1 MTRCLKVQHRY
12 LASHSLTDHTYA
24 THLFRSAPRYL
35 LIECD
40 ELDDPAKQDLRVR
53 KRYLAV
59 MKRFTQALS
68 RGGADCR
75 RVGTAGRWDLGI
87 VTKLLPC
94 P

>member
-1 MTRCLKVQHRY
+1 M
-12 LASHSLTDHTYA
+12 
-24 THLFRSAPRYL
+24 
-35 LIECD
+35 IECD

-75 RVGTAGRWDLGI
+75 RVRTAFRDRGMVSEL
-87 VTKLLPC
+87 VPC
-94 P
+94 S

>member
-1 MTRCLKVQHRY
+1 M
-12 LASHSLTDHTYA
+12 
-24 THLFRSAPRYL
+24 
-35 LIECD
+35 IECD

-75 RVGTAGRWDLGI
+75 RVGTAVRDRGMVFEL
-87 VTKLLPC
+87 VPC
-94 P
+94 S